1 MKVGPSYEIKIAP
14 RGCAA
19 RGMENIALRT
29 ARARRISQARF
40 FFIVRLAAQRKRGYE
55 RRIDDV
61 IPTEQRKRGYE
72 RWIDDVIPTEQ
83 RKCGYERRI
92 DDVIPMNA
100 ENAWIW
106 QVETNVNLKKADIL

>member
-1 MKVGPSYEIKIAP
+1 MSQKRP
-14 RGCAA
+14 AA
-19 RGMENIALRT
+19 GGESRKRDSFLSCALR
-29 ARARRISQARF
+29 R
-40 FFIVRLAAQRKRGYE
+40 VLRGYK

-72 RWIDDVIPTEQ
+72 RRIDDVIPMEQRKRGYERWIDDVIPMEQ

-106 QVETNVNLKKADIL
+106 QVETNVNLKKVDVL